1 VAEIK
6 TLYGSAQTLTISGA
20 ATLANSSSVTSPAV
34 DNTTTNYL
42 DVLAEIQV
50 TTGTGATLTGY
61 VEIWLKGSIDNTD
74 FDDDVNDKW
83 VGTIAMAA
91 AGAQTRKRV
100 VSLAAGFNG
109 SMPNYWQLRIRN
121 VSGGALGSGT
131 PITVSWV
138 GLTAQTV

>member
-1 VAEIK
+1 MAEIK
-6 TLYGSAQTLTISGA
+6 TLYGSVQTLTITGLTS
-20 ATLANSSSVTSPAV
+20 LANSSSATSPTVSNA
-34 DNTTTNYL
+34 TTNYL

-50 TTGTGATLTGY
+50 TTLSGATATGY
-61 VEIWLKGSIDNTD
+61 VEIWLKGSVDNTD

-83 VGTIAMAA
+83 VGTISLAA
-91 AGAQTRKRV
+91 AGVQTRKRV

-121 VSGGALGSGT
+121 MTGAALDAAT
-131 PITVSWV
+131 ATTVGWQ